1 MVEPHRQESGSVM
14 TEVFKFVSDEK
25 LSDTQLK
32 GAARAAALNET
43 GKSDWSVRA
52 VDWYVDVM
60 GENDAPEVV
69 SIVWLQRTDGDA

>member
-1 MVEPHRQESGSVM
+1 M